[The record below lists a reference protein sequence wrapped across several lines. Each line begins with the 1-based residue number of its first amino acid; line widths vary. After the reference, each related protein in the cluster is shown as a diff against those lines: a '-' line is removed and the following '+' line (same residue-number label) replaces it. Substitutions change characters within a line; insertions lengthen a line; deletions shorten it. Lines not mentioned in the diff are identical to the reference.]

1 MLTSPGLRLAPTRS
15 ISCLSTLAWLVSQ
28 AFLFAQTSAAA
39 SGSLPSFDFADD
51 AGRIGWQPAHDLS
64 SLAPEPDGLRVNIGG
79 PDPYLV
85 GPPRDYPV
93 GRLLWLRLRLKSDQ
107 GGGAQVF
114 YWKGAPSEEQSVR
127 FTVPAGAWHDVRV
140 PVPALEPGYRLRID
154 PPGDRGTCLL
164 ARLWFE
170 ERVSYPA
177 PTWPKPEPPVLGN
190 NAIQIRSGELALA
203 HNRRQ
208 VGGFRLQVAGR
219 EVAVGNTSALAGYS
233 VSNEVRW
240 VSFGNAAG
248 SSIKVRRAG
257 KGLSVV
263 ASWADPDG
271 ARWNLSQSF
280 TPTATDAIAFETS
293 VMVDQDRAVVYL
305 PLVTL
310 LSGVGTHGTNKHQAL
325 LAGVEYLENEPS
337 SSEADLIGPASWRLV
352 PDTLKLTFPLMA
364 LQADQ
369 RYVGLCW
376 EPQAAIAALYD
387 SPDRQFHS
395 GGHLMGLL
403 FPGSD
408 GMNREERSLLPYT
421 TQTLRAGE
429 ALRLRA
435 TLLGGTGSTVLPAVQ
450 QYVQRAGLPP
460 LPDHGYTAAQYYEL
474 AARGWLESRIRE
486 TSLYRHA
493 YWPGFNA
500 QPAADAALWMRWL
513 ARQPGAST
521 LADELTQAAADALS
535 RVSPAAFNGS
545 QISHVR
551 YPLPALVF
559 GSVLENAEQAR
570 QQGAALLNR
579 FQADGSVLYQPPPNG
594 VDYGRTH
601 WAREA
606 NGLTASVVAA
616 LLEAAVFSGDHALIE
631 RGLEHLRALDRFRGT
646 VPRGAQT
653 WEIPL
658 HTPDILASA
667 HLVRAYT
674 LGYELT
680 GEPALLE
687 QARYWAWTGVPF
699 VYLSPPTPQP
709 VGPYSTIAV
718 LGATSWQA
726 PVWLGQ
732 PVQWCGL
739 VYGDA
744 LHRLAP
750 HDPAGP
756 WKRLADGIAAAGLQ
770 HTWPL
775 TDSERKGLLPDFYL
789 LRAQRSDGPAI
800 NPATLLVPAIRLFD
814 GPIPYSFQVF
824 RRHGILVHA
833 PGPLRNPVERDDGVS
848 FSVDPWLPG
857 ASRVLIDGVRQPPL
871 LMIDGQPVELTAP
884 HQYQAN
890 PGRLVIQLDRP
901 AAVDLQVPLPRPK

>member
-1 MLTSPGLRLAPTRS
+1 M
-15 ISCLSTLAWLVSQ
+15 
-28 AFLFAQTSAAA
+28 
-39 SGSLPSFDFADD
+39 
-51 AGRIGWQPAHDLS
+51 
-64 SLAPEPDGLRVNIGG
+64 
-79 PDPYLV
+79 
-85 GPPRDYPV
+85 
-93 GRLLWLRLRLKSDQ
+93 
-107 GGGAQVF
+107 
-114 YWKGAPSEEQSVR
+114 
-127 FTVPAGAWHDVRV
+127 
-140 PVPALEPGYRLRID
+140 
-154 PPGDRGTCLL
+154 
-164 ARLWFE
+164 
-170 ERVSYPA
+170 
-177 PTWPKPEPPVLGN
+177 
-190 NAIQIRSGELALA
+190 
-203 HNRRQ
+203 
-208 VGGFRLQVAGR
+208 
-219 EVAVGNTSALAGYS
+219 
-233 VSNEVRW
+233 
-240 VSFGNAAG
+240 
-248 SSIKVRRAG
+248 
-257 KGLSVV
+257 
-263 ASWADPDG
+263 
-271 ARWNLSQSF
+271 
-280 TPTATDAIAFETS
+280 
-293 VMVDQDRAVVYL
+293 
-305 PLVTL
+305 
-310 LSGVGTHGTNKHQAL
+310 GTHGTNKHQAL

-337 SSEADLIGPASWRLV
+337 SSEADLVGPASWRLV

-364 LQADQ
+364 LQAENH
-369 RYVGLCW
+369 YVGVCW
-376 EPQAAIAALYD
+376 DPQPAISAVHD

-408 GMNREERSLLPYT
+408 GMNREERSLLPYA

-435 TLLGGTGSTVLPAVQ
+435 TLIGGAGSSVIPAVQ
-450 QYVQRAGLPP
+450 QYVQLAGLPP
-460 LPDHGYTAAQYYEL
+460 LPDHGYTAARYYEL
-474 AARGWLESRIRE
+474 ASRGWLESRIRE
-486 TSLYRHA
+486 THLYRHA
-493 YWPGFNA
+493 FWPGFNA
-500 QPAADAALWMRWL
+500 QPASDAALWMRWL

-521 LADELTQAAADALS
+521 LASELTQAADAALGQVRPES
-535 RVSPAAFNGS
+535 YNAS

-570 QQGAALLNR
+570 HQGHALLNR
-579 FQADGSVLYQPPPNG
+579 FQSDGSIRYALPNRG
-594 VDYGRTH
+594 PDYARTH

-606 NGLTASVVAA
+606 NGLTANVVAS
-616 LLEAAVFSGDHALIE
+616 LLEAAVFSGDDTLIE
-631 RGLEHLRALDRFRGT
+631 RGLQYLRALDKFRGS

-680 GEPALLE
+680 GDPTLLE

-699 VYLSPPTPQP
+699 VYLSPPTPRP
-709 VGPYSTIAV
+709 VGLYSTIAV

-739 VYGDA
+739 VYADA

-750 HDPAGP
+750 HDPTGP

-814 GPIPYSFQVF
+814 GPAPYTFQVF

-833 PGPLRNPVERDDGVS
+833 PGTLRNPAERDDGLS
-848 FSVDPWLPG
+848 FSVDPSLPG
-857 ASRVLIDGVRQPPL
+857 ASRVLINGVRQVPL
-871 LMIDGQPVELTAP
+871 LKIDGQRVELTAP

-890 PGRLVIQLDRP
+890 PGCLVVQLDRP
-901 AAVDLQVPLPRPK
+901 AAVDLQVPVPRPK